1 MITALACLQQLL
13 ESSGR

>member
-1 MITALACLQQLL
+1 MITALACLQQPL